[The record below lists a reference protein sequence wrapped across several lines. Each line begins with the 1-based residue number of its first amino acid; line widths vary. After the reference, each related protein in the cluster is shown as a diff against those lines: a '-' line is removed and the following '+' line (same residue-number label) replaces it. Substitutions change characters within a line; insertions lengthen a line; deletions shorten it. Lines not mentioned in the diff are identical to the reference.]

1 MPCNSLKYY
10 WEICNSAAPS
20 LAQLLSGGPY
30 PEKKSV
36 ELIEFKFKKLAVLIK
51 TKIF

>member
-1 MPCNSLKYY
+1 MPCNFLKYY

-20 LAQLLSGGPY
+20 LAQLLSVGPY
-30 PEKKSV
+30 PEKSM
-36 ELIEFKFKKLAVLIK
+36 ELKVFKFKNFAVLIK